1 MLAGSNGKEKQG
13 RLEIIYEDDRWHAY
27 IPIEVG
33 MDLPK
38 SNRRGY
44 VKPNY
49 RDKKVRL

>member
-1 MLAGSNGKEKQG
+1 M
-13 RLEIIYEDDRWHAY
+13 LEIAYEAGRWQTY
-27 IPIEVG
+27 VPIEVG